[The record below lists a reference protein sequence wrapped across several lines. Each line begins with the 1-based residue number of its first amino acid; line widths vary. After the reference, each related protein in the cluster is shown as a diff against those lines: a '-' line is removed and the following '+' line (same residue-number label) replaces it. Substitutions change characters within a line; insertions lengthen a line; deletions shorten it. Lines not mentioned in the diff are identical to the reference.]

1 MIRKVFETLIEDS
14 RNGDF
19 IYLTNLD
26 RKELKI
32 QLTNVEIQSLSKL
45 QWKKVVREKT
55 EIAALKYLTEE
66 NNKKD
71 KTRDI
76 KFNELKMSE
85 YLLKN
90 IKTSLS
96 KTIFSEI

>member
-1 MIRKVFETLIEDS
+1 MIRKVFETLREDS

-71 KTRDI
+71 NTRDI
-76 KFNELKMSE
+76 
-85 YLLKN
+85 
-90 IKTSLS
+90 
-96 KTIFSEI
+96 